1 MSTKSLPVLPPIKT
15 FSVSVKIAAT
25 SVPVVPTREVMPSE
39 PTTVEKANVL
49 LKLKH
54 DDHKVAFAA
63 GQQKYLEA
71 VTATELGFCQL
82 LLLFSI

>member
-1 MSTKSLPVLPPIKT
+1 MKT
-15 FSVSVKIAAT
+15 LSSRLKIAAT

-49 LKLKH
+49 PKLKH
-54 DDHKVAFAA
+54 DDHNVGFAA

-71 VTATELGFCQL
+71 VTAVEVGFSPCPIAL
-82 LLLFSI
+82 NVVGEERLF